1 MANRG
6 PLASVLIVDPVF
18 TGRGANA
25 GGNGAA
31 ALAPAA
37 FGDGAGTDA
46 GVLAAAATLTV
57 AQLLTGF
64 YTADAGGSNRTLTLP
79 TFALLSDGT
88 SGVCKGVGDRF
99 EFTVY
104 NKGAANNLV
113 ITGVTNVT
121 VIVGDATDA
130 TIPSAHLATVTLV
143 RISATDIVAACNL
156 FG

>member
-46 GVLAAAATLTV
+46 GALAAAATLTV

-64 YTADAGGSNRTLTLP
+64 YTADCGAANRTLTLP
-79 TFALLSDGT
+79 TFALLSDGP

-104 NKGAANNLV
+104 NKGASNNLV

-121 VIVGDATDA
+121 VIAADTSDA
-130 TIPSAHLATVTLV
+130 TIQPSHLATVTLV